1 MYHPYFRGKQFELLS
16 VREMASVFKES
27 DFRPIIEPV
36 REGLSGLNRA
46 LDAIVEADGRAIVV
60 VNPFHGDLAD
70 SGTSLSDLLKEKYLE
85 MPGVS
90 AGILLKPETTAAE
103 AMKLH
108 HDHANHSP
116 VLIHD
121 GFGEAKP
128 LVDKLG
134 KQTKNQCHVFV
145 EKYCGKLYQKHF
157 AGGHRVLLRD
167 GFERKRNKDY
177 DELEPFSDLHVTFE
191 DEGMD
196 GFGDFLIV
204 GDGYS
209 ESGGPAYAIAIHL
222 TFIDPDKDN
231 SMWIYHFVSERQD
244 TPKDPAGKFAEA
256 LAKMMRVL
264 NHPKCKVHETEAV
277 KEFKSLYRQKH
288 FPGLGHVKKLSMN
301 HHIETDPATDRLS
314 EWEIFR
320 DELMYR
326 NRYFPEATIDLERL
340 ESLLSPLTLDND
352 EVATQ
357 WFRARIQAGDAVY
370 SAAEMGAPPK
380 RSASHGRAN
389 PAGIPYLYLGS
400 SPEVAISEVRPHTGE
415 RACVADFTTPADLK
429 LVDLRNP
436 RAMVSPFLLEDAADI
451 GRMRN
456 DLPFLERL
464 GYELTRP
471 VLPLSA
477 AIDYTPSQYLCE
489 FIKHC
494 GYKGVI
500 YRSSVRDDGMNLAL
514 FDPRLAQCSEVA
526 QYHVVRVDVAIAEG
540 N

>member
-1 MYHPYFRGKQFELLS
+1 MNSIAQGRCPYCETEEVALVEPAELAEYFELL
-16 VREMASVFKES
+16 ASAY
-27 DFRPIIEPV
+27 RP
-36 REGLSGLNRA
+36 
-46 LDAIVEADGRAIVV
+46 
-60 VNPFHGDLAD
+60 
-70 SGTSLSDLLKEKYLE
+70 
-85 MPGVS
+85 
-90 AGILLKPETTAAE
+90 
-103 AMKLH
+103 
-108 HDHANHSP
+108 
-116 VLIHD
+116 
-121 GFGEAKP
+121 
-128 LVDKLG
+128 
-134 KQTKNQCHVFV
+134 
-145 EKYCGKLYQKHF
+145 
-157 AGGHRVLLRD
+157 
-167 GFERKRNKDY
+167 
-177 DELEPFSDLHVTFE
+177 
-191 DEGMD
+191 
-196 GFGDFLIV
+196 
-204 GDGYS
+204 
-209 ESGGPAYAIAIHL
+209 
-222 TFIDPDKDN
+222 
-231 SMWIYHFVSERQD
+231 
-244 TPKDPAGKFAEA
+244 DPAGKILVEWFREDWAMFRHPRMDNPRAKDLLAEILDDGEIVRHTFSPA
-256 LAKMMRVL
+256 
-264 NHPKCKVHETEAV
+264 
-277 KEFKSLYRQKH
+277 S
-288 FPGLGHVKKLSMN
+288 
-301 HHIETDPATDRLS
+301 DPATDRLS
-314 EWEIFR
+314 EWEVFR

-340 ESLLSPLTLDND
+340 ESLLSPLTLDSD
-352 EVATQ
+352 EVPTQ
-357 WFRARIQAGDAVY
+357 WFRARIQAGDTVY
-370 SAAEMGAPPK
+370 AAAEMGAPPK